1 MVRNGGRNGVAL
13 TAGFRWAL
21 GSSKKSEKSVEK
33 TKSEQKI
40 SSLPNN
46 NSGVN
51 TTKQKTVIKS
61 LNSTKSRNIAR
72 YMAMIQE

>member
-1 MVRNGGRNGVAL
+1 MGIRFKN
-13 TAGFRWAL
+13 
-21 GSSKKSEKSVEK
+21 VEK

-46 NSGVN
+46 NSGIN

-72 YMAMIQE
+72 YMAMIEE